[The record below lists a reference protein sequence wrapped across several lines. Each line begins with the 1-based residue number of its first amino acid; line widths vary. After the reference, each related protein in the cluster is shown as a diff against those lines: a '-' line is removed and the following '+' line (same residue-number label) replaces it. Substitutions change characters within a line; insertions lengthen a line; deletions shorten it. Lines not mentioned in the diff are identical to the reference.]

1 MKRRKPPLEIF
12 SMSFLDIIS
21 CAFGAI
27 ILLFVLSKQA
37 EPMVIEGIKENL
49 KGVIAELQRTI
60 FELRGEVTVLNREK
74 NARRVELR
82 R

>member
-1 MKRRKPPLEIF
+1 MKRRKPPIEIF

-37 EPMVIEGIKENL
+37 EPMVIEGIRRNL
-49 KGVIAELQRTI
+49 DGVIAELQRTI

-74 NARRVELR
+74 NEIGRAHV
-82 R
+82 